1 MKIMPS
7 GIQSPSLVLAA
18 VRHLYPELP
27 AILSAAEWEEIRNP
41 LDAAIA
47 TLASP
52 GRASEYSV
60 AIIEIVQL
68 LAKYDVSRTMLS
80 ARLAA
85 QDFVLSLVNDQP
97 GGIKHIAAAEIDDTE
112 LFGTVLAAAT
122 IEIDKEAISA
132 TDTASDRGITLH
144 QGGLG
149 GAKSIKVRN
158 FHFDFAELAKLASAS
173 LLSLQ
178 STLANPAPLLIAAS
192 ALMIIQSLVAAITQ
206 SIGED
211 EASVFWAFI
220 QVVGNSKNK
229 TATES
234 ELRATANRERKK
246 FGLAPLKANEFT
258 RALKRLESLSSIERS
273 ATGKSAWRLV
283 ESYHIRK

>member
-1 MKIMPS
+1 MPS

-41 LDAAIA
+41 LDVAIA

-52 GRASEYSV
+52 GRTSEYSA
-60 AIIEIVQL
+60 AIMEIVKL
-68 LAKYDVSRTMLS
+68 LSKYDVSRTMFS
-80 ARLAA
+80 ARLVA
-85 QDFVLSLVNDQP
+85 QDLVLSLVNDQP
-97 GGIKHIAAAEIDDTE
+97 ASIKHMAAAEIDDTE

-122 IEIDKEAISA
+122 IETDKEAISA
-132 TDTASDRGITLH
+132 TDSASDRGIFLR

-149 GAKSIKVRN
+149 GAKTIKVRN
-158 FHFDFAELAKLASAS
+158 FHFDFVELAKFASAS

-178 STLANPAPLLIAAS
+178 STLTNPAPLLIAAC
-192 ALMIIQSLVAAITQ
+192 ALMIIQSLVSAMTQ
-206 SIGED
+206 PISED

-220 QVVGNSKNK
+220 QVVGNSENK

-234 ELRATANRERKK
+234 ELRAATNRERKK

-258 RALKRLESLSSIERS
+258 KALKRLESLSSIEPS